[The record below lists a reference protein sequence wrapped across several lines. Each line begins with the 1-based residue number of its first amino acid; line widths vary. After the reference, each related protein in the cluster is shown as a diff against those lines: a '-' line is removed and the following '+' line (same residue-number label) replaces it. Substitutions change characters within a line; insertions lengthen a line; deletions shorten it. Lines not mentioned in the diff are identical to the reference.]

1 MNEILNAPVTLEE
14 GEFRKY
20 PYRIYWSDEDECF
33 IGHAQIAGGNC
44 CHGDSPEEVRR
55 QLEVVMEL
63 CLEIENQDRE
73 TSEIA
78 PTRPH

>member
-1 MNEILNAPVTLEE
+1 MPRKIRELLADLERA
-14 GEFRKY
+14 GFV
-20 PYRIYWSDEDECF
+20 YWSDEDECF

-44 CHGDSPEEVRR
+44 CHGDTPEEVRR

-73 TSEIA
+73 TSEA
-78 PTRPH
+78 ATTRPH